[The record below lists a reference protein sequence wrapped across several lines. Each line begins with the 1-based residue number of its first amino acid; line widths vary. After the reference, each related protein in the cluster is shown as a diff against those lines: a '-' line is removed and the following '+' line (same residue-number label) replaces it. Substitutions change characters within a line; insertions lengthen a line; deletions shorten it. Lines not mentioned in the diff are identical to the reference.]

1 MMSSFRNTNGFTLIE
16 LMVVVIIIGVLA
28 AVAVPM
34 YTRTIKNS
42 RTTEATARLSAI
54 MKASKLYYLQHGSWP
69 RKNSLGFLADFST
82 SEHFKYKIQ
91 NGAGGRKK
99 FTLRAIG
106 LNIDGMKNVRITM
119 ICQDVE
125 SESEIVI
132 DKL

>member
-1 MMSSFRNTNGFTLIE
+1 MFFGDKKGFTLIE
-16 LMVVVIIIGVLA
+16 LMVVVVIVGVLA

-54 MKASKLYYLQHGSWP
+54 MKAAKLYYLQHGSWP
-69 RKNSLGFLADFST
+69 RKNSLGFLADFSN

-91 NGAGGRKK
+91 SGAGGRKK
-99 FTLRAIG
+99 FRLRAIG
-106 LNIDGMKNVRITM
+106 LNVDGMKNVRIT
-119 ICQDVE
+119 ITCQNVEAE
-125 SESEIVI
+125 SEVVI